1 MNPITTLNLLNP
13 IIDKYIPLKK
23 LPRKEVQASIKA
35 MDNIWDKKIKQQTW
49 KGIKQIIN
57 IKKKDNKQPNG

>member
-23 LPRKEVQASIKA
+23 LRRKEVQESIKA

-49 KGIKQIIN
+49 KGIKQVIN